1 MGFFNLED
9 KNGKKEGISAP
20 LLSESRKNGKSCF
33 SIFALFQAKSV
44 NFLKKL
50 DNFDIV
56 RYNNKIEFS

>member
-1 MGFFNLED
+1 ML
-9 KNGKKEGISAP
+9 

-56 RYNNKIEFS
+56 RYSYNNKIEFS

>member
-1 MGFFNLED
+1 ML
-9 KNGKKEGISAP
+9 
-20 LLSESRKNGKSCF
+20 LLSESRKNGKICF